1 MGQRRSGVGITRLS
15 SSAPTLA
22 CSASISRLV
31 ICAHSLL
38 AQFAA
43 QRLAQ
48 PGDRLHRLVVDGLA
62 GQAPQP
68 GPTNLIVQGIPSGPW
83 SLGLL
88 TVVLSFEADFG
99 SRRAWSMV
107 SVM

>member
-1 MGQRRSGVGITRLS
+1 MAGAGTSGLS
-15 SSAPTLA
+15 SSATTLA

-31 ICAHSLL
+31 QCAHSLL

-48 PGDRLHRLVVDGLA
+48 LGDRLQRLVVDGLT

-99 SRRAWSMV
+99 SRRALSMV